1 MILLVEKSKQQSP
14 MDLIISH
21 HTQANPA
28 FWQSTAERLRNGPDH
43 VDERIHCPLR
53 GPQLMVKYSSRDLK
67 IRLITSVLF
76 FFQAQR
82 VV

>member
-1 MILLVEKSKQQSP
+1 MILLVEKSKQQSS

-21 HTQANPA
+21 HTQDPA

-67 IRLITSVLF
+67 IRLTTSVLF
-76 FFQAQR
+76 YFQAQR